1 MVVESVFPTV
11 FVSHVRCIIE
21 IILNSHH
28 KDYHSNSLRI
38 KSYSK
43 TSRIVKIDQHP
54 RFANVSLI
62 NLSFRYSV
70 RDKRVTPVYSFHPTP
85 TGAVSEF
92 LKKKYIYTASARIY
106 AFCRANHLNYF
117 NGPSKI
123 SVNVILRLPS
133 CAIPTASP
141 PLFPNTGRIEKAYF
155 IL

>member
-28 KDYHSNSLRI
+28 KDYHFNSLRI

-70 RDKRVTPVYSFHPTP
+70 VRDKRVTPVHPFHPTI
-85 TGAVSEF
+85 GAVWRIF
-92 LKKKYIYTASARIY
+92 KKIYIYIYSFSWIY
-106 AFCRANHLNYF
+106 AFCRANPLNYF
-117 NGPSKI
+117 NGPSKS
-123 SVNVILRLPS
+123 SVNVIFWLLSYAAQQLLRLS
-133 CAIPTASP
+133 SQIQ
-141 PLFPNTGRIEKAYF
+141 GE
-155 IL
+155 